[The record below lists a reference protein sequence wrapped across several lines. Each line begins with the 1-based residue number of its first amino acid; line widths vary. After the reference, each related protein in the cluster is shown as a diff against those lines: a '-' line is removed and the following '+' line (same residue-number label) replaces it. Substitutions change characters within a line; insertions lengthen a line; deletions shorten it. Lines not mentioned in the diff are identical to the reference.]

1 MAGREPGLS
10 FIMDKPSQPVRSKPR
25 PEDLR
30 PDKTKCSD
38 QRSRDL
44 RGAKPGDRGMCEK
57 QSTTQGSE

>member
-1 MAGREPGLS
+1 ME
-10 FIMDKPSQPVRSKPR
+10 KTSQLANQKPR

-30 PDKTKCSD
+30 PDKTKCND

-44 RGAKPGDRGMCEK
+44 RGQAPGDRGMCEK

>member
-1 MAGREPGLS
+1 MAGQNSPA
-10 FIMDKPSQPVRSKPR
+10 FFDMDKTSQLANQKPR

-30 PDKTKCSD
+30 PDKTKCND

-44 RGAKPGDRGMCEK
+44 RGQAPGDRGMCEK